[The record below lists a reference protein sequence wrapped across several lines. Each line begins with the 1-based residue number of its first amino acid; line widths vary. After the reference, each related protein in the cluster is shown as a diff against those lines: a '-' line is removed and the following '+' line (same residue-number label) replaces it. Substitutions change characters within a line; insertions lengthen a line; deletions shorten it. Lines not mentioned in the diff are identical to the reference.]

1 MVSTRR
7 ALSFLS
13 FAVVTGARATCALA
27 AEPSSPSASS
37 TTAPEATPRFALAV
51 AAESAFGLSGSGF
64 YNQLVGLRLDYRTAS
79 PLTLGLGTS
88 YANLK
93 ASDGGRAHN
102 ALISGM
108 LEWNARLSR
117 QAGLPVRLVTGYLPK
132 NGPFLKVALGLSYDL
147 SDSTRLTLEALAPAL
162 WIVRDSTV
170 GSFDATLELAFAL

>member
-1 MVSTRR
+1 MSKRR
-7 ALSFLS
+7 AISFLS
-13 FAVVTGARATCALA
+13 FILATLARATCALG
-27 AEPSSPSASS
+27 AEPEAPGTTSTPSTEPSPH
-37 TTAPEATPRFALAV
+37 FALAV

-64 YNQLVGLRLDYRTAS
+64 YNQLAGLRLDYRTAS
-79 PLTLGLGTS
+79 PLTLGVGAS

-102 ALISGM
+102 VLLTGM

-117 QAGLPVRLVTGYLPK
+117 HAGLPVRLVSGYLPK
-132 NGPFLKVALGLSYDL
+132 NGPFLKAAVGLSYEL
-147 SDSTRLTLEALAPAL
+147 GASTRLTFEALAPAL